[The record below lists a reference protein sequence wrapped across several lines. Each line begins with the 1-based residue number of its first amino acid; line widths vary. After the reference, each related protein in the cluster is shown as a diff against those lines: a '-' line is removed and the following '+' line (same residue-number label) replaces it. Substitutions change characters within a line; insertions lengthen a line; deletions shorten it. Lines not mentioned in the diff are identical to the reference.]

1 MTKLISFGYRCSTAS
16 FLKYGLNM
24 KSESYPFDWLVSSLS
39 AIRQCIESDFK
50 EFLKIEN
57 YRQQEME
64 TCNIVDGVKTHIRY
78 ETMYVNTLYE
88 TNMENTYSYSA
99 KLALNHKTIHN
110 DYDYYVRCI
119 QRLHDAFA
127 SNERKVYIHMHPL
140 MGPCDFERDKDALL
154 AEFDAFHTFL
164 QSRANNIF
172 GLFFLLVKSNEKTV
186 VLKETKGYVVH
197 LVYCHEALV
206 DVGTPFDHDTN
217 DEIFRVICLLMRMH
231 IYTPTGAFLEGI
243 NWRNDIV

>member
-16 FLKYGLNM
+16 FLKYGLHM

-57 YRQQEME
+57 YKQQEME

-78 ETMYVNTLYE
+78 ETMFVNTFYE
-88 TNMENTYSYSA
+88 TNMENTYTFGA

-119 QRLHDAFA
+119 QRLHDVFA
-127 SNERKVYIHMHPL
+127 SNERKVYIYMHPL
-140 MGPCDFERDKDALL
+140 MGPPAVPKPSASSVYL
-154 AEFDAFHTFL
+154 AVSL
-164 QSRANNIF
+164 SRHLMPRAAWW
-172 GLFFLLVKSNEKTV
+172 ST
-186 VLKETKGYVVH
+186 TK
-197 LVYCHEALV
+197 A
-206 DVGTPFDHDTN
+206 
-217 DEIFRVICLLMRMH
+217 
-231 IYTPTGAFLEGI
+231 
-243 NWRNDIV
+243 